1 MIDAIIT
8 GIQGAVEQV
17 KLDPAW
23 EITAFVGEGI
33 FGGRFLLQWL
43 VSEIKKESYVPT
55 AFWYMSILG
64 SLILL
69 AYFTHKQSLALM
81 IAFALQIPIYG
92 RNLILINRK
101 KALTVKMENQNGSQ

>member
-8 GIQGAVEQV
+8 GIQQAIEQV
-17 KLDPAW
+17 ERDPAW

-92 RNLILINRK
+92 RNLVLIYRK
-101 KALTVKMENQNGSQ
+101 KALTEKMENQNG